1 MFVNRQ
7 WCIVVLLLA
16 VAVLSACIRSERNT
30 NGKEASMKKLE
41 ERDSGYAAGPEQWR
55 HFLACWQA
63 AVRRPVLPDSDPLL
77 SSVLAPLAEIN
88 TSESTAVTSARRDAI
103 ASLEQRLGTRLP
115 RSYKDF
121 LLVYRPKSVG
131 GSAAA
136 AAVHGLW
143 DTPRVGFLSVIVPQM
158 LPILDE
164 YAYDAD
170 DSEYYIYGSQ
180 QDDVIFRS
188 RYVKNA
194 IVIGQ
199 YSGSM
204 HELIVLYPDSRTMD
218 GEMEAAWIQHSGQ
231 FRAPSFAELM
241 RQLSVTE
248 ALHTAGDGLNHPQAK
263 LKGTCAEKLPLQ
275 NVWWD

>member
-1 MFVNRQ
+1 MSVNRRG
-7 WCIVVLLLA
+7 CIVALLLA
-16 VAVLSACIRSERNT
+16 VTVLTACMRSERNT
-30 NGKEASMKKLE
+30 EGNEVSMKKLE

-63 AVRRPVLPDSDPLL
+63 AARRPVPSHSEQLL

-88 TSESTAVTSARRDAI
+88 TSESTALTSAQSDAI
-103 ASLEQRLGTRLP
+103 ASLEQRLGLKLP
-115 RSYKDF
+115 QSYKDF
-121 LLVYRPKSVG
+121 LLVYRPKSLD
-131 GSAAA
+131 GSA

-143 DTPRVGFLSVIVPQM
+143 DTRRVGFLSVIVPQM
-158 LPILDE
+158 LPILHE

-180 QDDVIFRS
+180 QDDVIFRT
-188 RYVKNA
+188 RYLKNA

-199 YSGSM
+199 YSDAM
-204 HELIVLYPDSRTMD
+204 HELIVLYPDSLTMD

-241 RQLSVTE
+241 RQISASETLS
-248 ALHTAGDGLNHPQAK
+248 LLGDGLSHPQAM